1 VIRSFGDSRTHQLW
15 LTGKSKKFPP
25 GLIPAA
31 LRKLLLI
38 HVAVRLNVFGS
49 RGETETLLKWKLSII
64 TNLDRR

>member
-1 VIRSFGDSRTHQLW
+1 

-38 HVAVRLNVFGS
+38 HVAARLDVFGS